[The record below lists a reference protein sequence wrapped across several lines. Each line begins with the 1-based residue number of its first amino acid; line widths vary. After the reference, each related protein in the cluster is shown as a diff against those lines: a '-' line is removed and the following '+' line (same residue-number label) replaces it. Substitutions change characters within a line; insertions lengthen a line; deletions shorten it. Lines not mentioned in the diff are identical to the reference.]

1 MAHPP
6 NSGHVGQ
13 PPRFSSGSGRTPGQH
28 AVNHERDRA
37 FQGIVAPSLAKFGP
51 AGSFGAMNSDS
62 LAPEVRER
70 LRHAVQIA
78 REAGQFT
85 LEFFRRA
92 DVQVDRKLDGS
103 PVTAADRGAEEF
115 LRHRIAEVFPTDAIL
130 GEEFGDKPGSSGFRW
145 VLDPIDG
152 TKSFIHG
159 VPLYT
164 TLVAI
169 IRDDPGEAEP
179 ILGVIYAPATSEMV
193 YAARG
198 GGCWFA
204 IDNLPPTPARVS
216 SIERLADGLFLTS
229 EVASFATGR
238 LRDAIDVFLAL
249 QGRARLARTWG
260 DAYGYLLIA
269 TGRAEAMID
278 PQMNLWDAAALQP
291 IIEEAGGHFVDWQGN
306 ATVHSGDAVATNGRI
321 TEEILALTRGR

>member
-1 MAHPP
+1 M
-6 NSGHVGQ
+6 
-13 PPRFSSGSGRTPGQH
+13 
-28 AVNHERDRA
+28 
-37 FQGIVAPSLAKFGP
+37 I
-51 AGSFGAMNSDS
+51 SDL
-62 LAPEVRER
+62 LAPEVRQR

-85 LEFFRRA
+85 LGFFRRA

-103 PVTAADRGAEEF
+103 PVTAADRGAEEL
-115 LRHRIAEVFPTDAIL
+115 LRRRISEVFPTDAIL
-130 GEEFGDKPGSSGFRW
+130 GEEFGDQPGSSGFRW

-169 IRDDPGEAEP
+169 IGDQPGEAVP
-179 ILGVIYAPATSEMV
+179 LLGVIYAPATGEMV

-204 IDNLPPTPARVS
+204 LDGQPPTLARVS
-216 SIERLADGLFLTS
+216 SIEQLADGLFLTS
-229 EVASFATGR
+229 EVASFTSGR
-238 LRDAIDVFLAL
+238 TRDAIDVFLAL
-249 QGRARLARTWG
+249 QREARLARTWG
-260 DAYGYLLIA
+260 DAYGYLLVA

-306 ATVHSGDAVATNGRI
+306 ATVHSGDAIATNGSI
-321 TEEILALTRGR
+321 TNEILARTRGR